1 MRSLAAHRVTIAW
14 VVASALTLLSWW
26 LRLEHDGGTVSAST
40 AATIGV
46 LAVALVK
53 CRLILREFMGVRR
66 APPWLKLGT
75 DVWLVGLWAAI
86 LSLYLG

>member
-14 VVASALTLLSWW
+14 TIASALTLLSWW
-26 LRLEHDGGTVSAST
+26 LRVEHDGADVSAST
-40 AATIGV
+40 AATMGV

-66 APPWLKLGT
+66 APTWLKLGT
-75 DVWLVGLWAAI
+75 DLWLVGMWAAI
-86 LSLYLG
+86 LGLYLS